1 MKTNRFLSVF
11 LLVVL
16 VMSLCVTPFAA
27 ADETSAPVEEPDIQC
42 KAALLVDA
50 NTGGIVYAKN
60 EHQELYPASLTKIM
74 TALLT
79 LEAIDEGKLS
89 MDQNLTATATALEGI
104 LTVKGQGRR

>member
-1 MKTNRFLSVF
+1 MKTRRFLSVF

-27 ADETSAPVEEPDIQC
+27 ADETAAPVEEPDIQC

-60 EHQELYPASLTKIM
+60 EHQELYPASLTKIL

-79 LEAIDEGKLS
+79 LEAIDEG
-89 MDQNLTATATALEGI
+89 
-104 LTVKGQGRR
+104 

>member
-1 MKTNRFLSVF
+1 MKTRRFLSVF

-27 ADETSAPVEEPDIQC
+27 ADETAAPVEGPDIQC

-60 EHQELYPASLTKIM
+60 EHQEL
-74 TALLT
+74 
-79 LEAIDEGKLS
+79 
-89 MDQNLTATATALEGI
+89 
-104 LTVKGQGRR
+104 